1 MEEADIWE
9 PETRSKPFA
18 FAAAFVLG
26 TLFGAILTA
35 GIFMWSFDKLRE
47 IAEPVSVEKMEINDE

>member
-9 PETRSKPFA
+9 PETRSKPFT
-18 FAAAFVLG
+18 FAAAFVFG

-35 GIFMWSFDKLRE
+35 GIFTWSFDKLRE
-47 IAEPVSVEKMEINDE
+47 PAEPASVEKMEVKQ